1 MQAKDEK
8 AVAYVPMVLDLDAL
22 RENGILM
29 GITGFT
35 PYRIGNRVCQCMMVK
50 GTEEQRKAVIN
61 SYEKE
66 FKAETRAQRCAVVSE
81 NGGLK
86 RCPDEMKCDECPFY
100 RFHSKPKQ
108 GNITFSAL
116 ELTDDAGNIEAF
128 DPAASPY
135 YGQGDREMRLL
146 KDLMRIAEE
155 MYPGYGEIIEE
166 LRISRSRSEIAKER
180 GIKKSTLN
188 DHIRK
193 IQQAFH
199 EFLEDLDY

>member
-8 AVAYVPMVLDLDAL
+8 AVVFVPVVLDLDVL
-22 RENGILM
+22 KENGMQM
-29 GITGFT
+29 GVTGYK
-35 PYRIGNRVCQCMMVK
+35 PYRIGNRVCQCMFVE

-100 RFHSKPKQ
+100 RFHAKPKQ

-116 ELTDDAGNIEAF
+116 DLTDDAGNTEAF
-128 DPAASPY
+128 DPAATPY
-135 YGQGDREMRLL
+135 YGQGYREMRLL
-146 KDLMRIAEE
+146 KDLIRIADE

-166 LRISRSRSEIAKER
+166 LRISRSRTEIAEER

-199 EFLEDLDY
+199 KFLEEIDY